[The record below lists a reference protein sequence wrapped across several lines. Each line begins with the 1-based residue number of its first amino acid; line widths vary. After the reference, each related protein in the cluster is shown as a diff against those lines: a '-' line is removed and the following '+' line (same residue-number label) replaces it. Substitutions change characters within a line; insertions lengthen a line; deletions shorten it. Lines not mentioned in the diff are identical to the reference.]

1 MVMFFIILGI
11 VLWVA
16 VSLAPAFIARNKG
29 YNFFLFWIISLLFW
43 WITLFVAMFMKP
55 RVVAG
60 QSSDEA

>member
-60 QSSDEA
+60 QPSNEA

>member
-55 RVVAG
+55 RVVTG
-60 QSSDEA
+60 QPSNEA